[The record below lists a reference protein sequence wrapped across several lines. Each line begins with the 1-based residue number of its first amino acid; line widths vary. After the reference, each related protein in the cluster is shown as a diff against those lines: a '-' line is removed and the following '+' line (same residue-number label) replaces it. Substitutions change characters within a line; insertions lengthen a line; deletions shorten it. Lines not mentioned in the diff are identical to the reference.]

1 MFTYTSGAY
10 LSPTSF
16 SFTPVWM
23 SYTTY
28 TLNSGTYAS
37 HAAHAATM
45 MYTKMLVGISFS
57 R

>member
-37 HAAHAATM
+37 RAAHAATM

>member
-37 HAAHAATM
+37 RTALAATM
-45 MYTKMLVGISFS
+45 MYTKMLVGINFS
-57 R
+57 K